1 MVVREDYY
9 RRVLEARG
17 GDWMRAARFLDLMCP
32 QYKFILT
39 RWGYMGLAPHVTRE
53 GDILAIIYGFKEPT
67 ILRKAEQESRYQ
79 ILGPA
84 RVLSKKI
91 NENEDGNISFKTLG
105 AEDRQDWKDWG
116 ADDQNIYL
124 C

>member
-1 MVVREDYY
+1 
-9 RRVLEARG
+9 
-17 GDWMRAARFLDLMCP
+17 
-32 QYKFILT
+32 
-39 RWGYMGLAPHVTRE
+39 MGLAPHVTRE

-91 NENEDGNISFKTLG
+91 DENEDGNISCKTLG

-116 ADDQNIYL
+116 ADDQNIYSRPSSKHHRGTRHL
-124 C
+124 FSTTN